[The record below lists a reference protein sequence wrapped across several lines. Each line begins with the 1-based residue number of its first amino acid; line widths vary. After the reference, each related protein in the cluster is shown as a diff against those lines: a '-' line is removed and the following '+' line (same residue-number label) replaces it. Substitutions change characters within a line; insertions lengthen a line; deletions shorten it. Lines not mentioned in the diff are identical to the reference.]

1 MQHGHSKTPI
11 IQLSIEFALMVIKYA
26 EQLEANNKHV
36 IANQVLK
43 NGTAIGAYI
52 MEAQSADGNT
62 QYFEKLNAADKK
74 AHNTW
79 YWIYL
84 CGQAAGYD
92 VDKNLMKKL
101 EEIMH
106 SLHALILSGKKPAS
120 PVPIQ

>member
-1 MQHGHSKTPI
+1 MQNGHSKTPI
-11 IQLSIEFALMVIKYA
+11 VQLSIEFSLMVIKYA

-52 MEAQSADGNT
+52 MEAQSVDNHTLYYA
-62 QYFEKLNAADKK
+62 KLHAADRK

-84 CGQAAGYD
+84 CDQAAGYD
-92 VDKNLMKKL
+92 VDKDLMKKL
-101 EEIMH
+101 EQIMA
-106 SLHALILSGKKPAS
+106 SLHTLILAEKKS
-120 PVPIQ
+120 

>member
-1 MQHGHSKTPI
+1 MQNGHSKTPI
-11 IQLSIEFALMVIKYA
+11 IQLSIEFSLMVIKYA
-26 EQLEANNKHV
+26 EHLEANNKHV

-52 MEAQSADGNT
+52 MEAQSTDSTT
-62 QYFEKLNAADKK
+62 QYFEKLNAADRK
-74 AHNTW
+74 AHNTS

-84 CGQAAGYD
+84 CDQAAGYG

-106 SLHALILSGKKPAS
+106 SLHTIILSGKKPS
-120 PVPIQ
+120 SSVPLQ

>member
-1 MQHGHSKTPI
+1 MQNDHSKTPI
-11 IQLSIEFALMVIKYA
+11 IQLSIEFSLMVIKYA

-52 MEAQSADGNT
+52 MEAQSAESNT
-62 QYFEKLNAADKK
+62 QYFEKMHAADRK

-84 CGQAAGYD
+84 CDQAAGYG
-92 VDKNLMKKL
+92 VDKHLVTKL
-101 EEIMH
+101 ERIME
-106 SLHALILSGKKPAS
+106 SLHTLILSGKKPAS
-120 PVPIQ
+120 AVPIP